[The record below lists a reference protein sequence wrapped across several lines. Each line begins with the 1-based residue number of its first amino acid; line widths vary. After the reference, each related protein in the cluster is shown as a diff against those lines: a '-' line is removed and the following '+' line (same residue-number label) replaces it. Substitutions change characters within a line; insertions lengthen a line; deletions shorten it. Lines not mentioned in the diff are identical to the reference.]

1 MMDHASLIERIRG
14 LLLQASPKRSEVDA
28 LASEHAEQVRAV
40 NATLARCHAW
50 SQRGLGS
57 EAFSLGE
64 SVHLAQHAAALRLE
78 GSMDAWTR
86 LLQAAGLGAPSHVD
100 AALLETYV
108 VTAGRQQSL
117 APLLAAMR
125 VAALRRAPI
134 SERLATLRALV
145 DRDARQP
152 AWLESIR
159 KLEREA
165 VASLAEAARQA
176 IRDGDAEAASAVM
189 TQVEQMSLR
198 VDDHRDVFDK
208 ARSMAEADRL
218 LEAQRGA
225 KNAVEALHAAAAAMD
240 MAALKQAAQAWEKL
254 ASAHALGE
262 TLRREAAGPLDLLR
276 RERERAASEA
286 ERAAVIGK
294 LELALDQAAG
304 IQELDRLADAAVRA
318 DAALPAAVARR
329 LQERRTQAG
338 AAQARRRAS
347 LALGAVLLA
356 AVLGA
361 AGWWG
366 FQWWSDEQ
374 RFAAAIAEID
384 RAVAV
389 GDFATAERVA
399 ASEAADARHASR
411 AELAAAKQ
419 RVANAQ
425 AAQAQQ
431 VAASTALL
439 AEADALLKQ
448 SEDPLALEARA
459 RELLAAVDRQPASMQ
474 EAFRQSA
481 ARLQSA
487 AVERRDRGLDQARA
501 SQRAVDAALAA
512 VADPAA
518 NEATKSDPVALRAA
532 SDQYAAVAREA
543 REASVKA
550 ASHRDAQAVAEALQ
564 ATANIAEQKSQA
576 ARTRAERIEQ
586 VASAFDRLEKPS
598 VDEEATLEQ
607 WRKLLQTGGDVLAER
622 GMLRASESGME
633 AAKAGMAIRAW
644 RTVVVPSLI
653 AGRGDPN
660 QPVDA
665 LDWGD
670 PVTARALDATLT
682 KHLDEH
688 ANTPYHA
695 SAETMRGLARRTLT
709 ACGTAPS
716 LGEAA
721 LAALKATGYGGLYEQ
736 GFEGGR
742 TLYVRRLEG
751 SAAGSARAV
760 DSKKDLSTDASALA
774 PRKLPAFRR
783 VTAERMWPSSKAVDA
798 ALAELKGTTG
808 RQARDRWLRMLAE
821 LRTAE
826 ANDPVLQWHATRD
839 LWNVWLRFFADESDA
854 EDAAAARWVR
864 SLDGIA
870 MLSGEDPI
878 LVAASESSAR
888 IDGIRRSAREQLA
901 GTFDANRLLAAA
913 ARRDARL
920 AAQMR
925 AAAPLGVALPIDV
938 TRAKAAG
945 MKDGDRGVVP
955 TPGTDGWR
963 LAPLRVEKGQVVWM
977 DVPPDPPVTWPQV
990 IFIQAEE
997 KR

>member
-1 MMDHASLIERIRG
+1 MMDHAALVERIRG
-14 LLLQASPKRSEVDA
+14 LLLQASPKRSEVEA
-28 LASEHAEQVRAV
+28 LASEHAEQVRSV

-64 SVHLAQHAAALRLE
+64 SVHLAQHAAALRLD
-78 GSMDAWTR
+78 GSMDAWAR
-86 LLQAAGLGAPSHVD
+86 LLQAAGLGAPSQVD

-125 VAALRRAPI
+125 VAALRRAPV

-176 IRDGDAEAASAVM
+176 IRDGDAEAAGVVM

-218 LEAQRGA
+218 LAAQRSA

-276 RERERAASEA
+276 REQERAASEQ

-294 LELALDQAAG
+294 LELALDQAASM
-304 IQELDRLADAAVRA
+304 QELDRLADAAVRA
-318 DAALPAAVARR
+318 DAALPAAISRR
-329 LQERRTQAG
+329 LDERRAQAR

-347 LALGAVLLA
+347 LAFVSVLLA

-384 RAVAV
+384 RAAAA
-389 GDFATAERVA
+389 GDFATAERVV
-399 ASEAADARHASR
+399 ASETADVRHGTR

-419 RVANAQ
+419 RMANAQ

-431 VAASTALL
+431 MAASTALL
-439 AEADALLKQ
+439 ADADALLQQ
-448 SEDPLALEARA
+448 SQDPLALEARA

-474 EAFRQSA
+474 ESFRQAA

-501 SQRAVDAALAA
+501 SQRAVEAKLAEIVDPDSKQTTKFDAF
-512 VADPAA
+512 
-518 NEATKSDPVALRAA
+518 ALRGAA
-532 SDQYAAVAREA
+532 WQYAAVAIEA
-543 REASVKA
+543 REAAVQA
-550 ASHRDAQAVAEALQ
+550 AANRDAQAVAEALQ
-564 ATANIAEQKSQA
+564 ATATLAQQKSQA
-576 ARTRAERIEQ
+576 LVARAERIEQ
-586 VASAFDRLEKPS
+586 VAAAFEALEKPS

-607 WRKLLQTGGDVLAER
+607 WRKMLQSGGDVLAER

-695 SAETMRGLARRTLT
+695 SAETTRGLARRTMT

-721 LAALKATGYGGLYEQ
+721 LAALKATGYAGLYEQ

-751 SAAGSARAV
+751 TAAGSARAV
-760 DSKKDLSTDASALA
+760 DSRKDLSADASTLA

-783 VTAERMWPSSKAVDA
+783 VTAERVWPSSKVVES

-808 RQARDRWLRMLAE
+808 RQARDRWLRMLAD

-839 LWNVWLRFFADESDA
+839 LWNVWLRLFADESDA

-925 AAAPLGVALPIDV
+925 AAAPLGVALPVDV
-938 TRAKAAG
+938 AHAKVAG

-963 LAPLRVEKGQVVWM
+963 LAPLRVEKGQVVWL
-977 DVPPDPPVTWPQV
+977 DVPPDPPLSWPQV